1 MTRTTIGFILLSIGV
16 LFGTGCKGDKV
27 MVPDPQ
33 TKSDLETCQKN
44 SLEKDKLIKDLEAAN
59 TRLQMGQGSGGEV
72 VVVIEGDLMKIKA
85 GKPGERPPIDATAAT
100 AAAKEF
106 ENLVQKSRGAIQKCY
121 EQALKKNTGLQNKT
135 ITLTV
140 FASFAQTGAYKNAS
154 FSPSLGDVFDACI
167 QAVATRWVLNGNAPA
182 QQFKASVSLTPS

>member
-1 MTRTTIGFILLSIGV
+1 MMRTTIGFILLAGM
-16 LFGTGCKGDKV
+16 LGALGCKGDKV

-72 VVVIEGDLMKIKA
+72 VVVIEGDQMKIKA
-85 GKPGERPPIDATAAT
+85 GKPGDPRPPIDATAAT

-106 ENLVQKSRGAIQKCY
+106 ENIVQKSRGAIQKCY

>member
-1 MTRTTIGFILLSIGV
+1 MMRTTIGLLVMGA
-16 LFGTGCKGDKV
+16 LLGAGCKGDKV

-33 TKSDLETCQKN
+33 TKSDLEICQKN

-59 TRLQMGQGSGGEV
+59 TKLQMQGSGGEV
-72 VVVIEGDLMKIKA
+72 VVVIEGDLMTVKA
-85 GKPGERPPIDATAAT
+85 GKPGDPRPPIDPTAAT

-106 ENLVQKSRGAIQKCY
+106 ENLVKKSRGAIQKCY
-121 EQALKKNTGLQNKT
+121 EQALKKNSGLQSKT

-154 FSPSLGDVFDACI
+154 FSPSLGDAFDQCI
-167 QAVATRWVLNGNAPA
+167 QGVATRWVLNGNAPA

>member
-1 MTRTTIGFILLSIGV
+1 MMRTTIGLLVMGALLGV
-16 LFGTGCKGDKV
+16 GCKGDKV

-33 TKSDLETCQKN
+33 TKSDLEICQKN

-59 TRLQMGQGSGGEV
+59 TKLQMQGSGGEV

-85 GKPGERPPIDATAAT
+85 GKPGDPRPPIDAAAAT

-121 EQALKKNTGLQNKT
+121 EQALKKNTGLQSKT

-154 FSPSLGDVFDACI
+154 FSPSLGDAFDSCI
-167 QAVATRWVLNGNAPA
+167 QAVATRWALNGNAPA